1 MSDKKGIIE
10 LPVDIRDAGSIPGLR
25 RSAGVGHG
33 NPVQCSCL
41 ENPMNGDPGGP
52 QSVGSQRVRN
62 D

>member
-10 LPVDIRDAGSIPGLR
+10 LPVDIRDTGSIPGLR

-41 ENPMNGDPGGP
+41 ENPMDRDPGGL